1 MKPAIARAVPTGC
14 STIFR
19 WPAPAIFTS
28 CPLALDRP
36 ENQIPQPG
44 GHLRAPQ
51 PLGNTK
57 SSPNCFK
64 ETCFKERCQALSP
77 LAPLPVTP
85 GQHLDHLGCSSS
97 LRQTTGPRPRAV
109 RGQQQGLNTPPSG
122 RESCYSS
129 LPSKHTKHAFKHA
142 LGFKLDFVQPQPI
155 IPATP
160 GRTQPTP
167 SASRSVGAELAGVAI
182 SIFAI
187 RFTSFQ

>member
-1 MKPAIARAVPTGC
+1 MSFHVPARFARPK
-14 STIFR
+14 S
-19 WPAPAIFTS
+19 S
-28 CPLALDRP
+28 CPLGLGRP

-44 GHLRAPQ
+44 GRPRAPQ
-51 PLGNTK
+51 PRGNTRY
-57 SSPNCFK
+57 SPNCFK

-77 LAPLPVTP
+77 LAPLPVRP

-109 RGQQQGLNTPPSG
+109 RGQQQGLYTPPSG
-122 RESCYSS
+122 RERCYSS
-129 LPSKHTKHAFKHA
+129 LPSKQSHIPTQQQVARMGPA
-142 LGFKLDFVQPQPI
+142 IEGFKVPPML
-155 IPATP
+155 PAP

-182 SIFAI
+182 SIFGI

>member
-14 STIFR
+14 STTLR

-36 ENQIPQPG
+36 ENQIPQSG
-44 GHLRAPQ
+44 GRPRAPQ
-51 PLGNTK
+51 PRGNTRY
-57 SSPNCFK
+57 SPNCFK
-64 ETCFKERCQALSP
+64 ETCLKERCQALSP
-77 LAPLPVTP
+77 LPPLPVTP

-122 RESCYSS
+122 RQRCYSS
-129 LPSKHTKHAFKHA
+129 LPSKHNPRNPQGVKIE
-142 LGFKLDFVQPQPI
+142 GFRVPP

-167 SASRSVGAELAGVAI
+167 SASRSVGAELTGVAI
-182 SIFAI
+182 SIFGI